1 MKIAK
6 RETIQKIMLLIGIIL
21 SLFALLAGNIVNFGY
36 MSLLGPGL
44 VLIVIGILPP
54 MDFDSDKWTLDG
66 TFSKLRIYYMT
77 KNQKKEQDPRLL
89 IFIF

>member
-1 MKIAK
+1 M
-6 RETIQKIMLLIGIIL
+6 QKSMLLIGIIL

-54 MDFDSDKWTLDG
+54 RDLDSDK
-66 TFSKLRIYYMT
+66 
-77 KNQKKEQDPRLL
+77 
-89 IFIF
+89 